1 MYMVV
6 LHNKST
12 YSSTIQKFQQF
23 SKISGE
29 NVSSTQP
36 FSMYDATNKYMAD
49 NFDCVCSSQNIF
61 DHLNMLN
68 ILACQ
73 LAQFPSCL
81 LVYMANIHQEQ
92 HYIIDMQVTSL
103 KSLLFHVRPI
113 NVIFSNRFLFVYQ
126 IKGFQC
132 LLSNKIIRLTISK
145 GQILIFT
152 FGYNSL

>member
-1 MYMVV
+1 MYMVL

-68 ILACQ
+68 ILPCQ

-81 LVYMANIHQEQ
+81 LVYMANIHQKQ

-113 NVIFSNRFLFVYQ
+113 NVIFSNRFF
-126 IKGFQC
+126 C
-132 LLSNKIIRLTISK
+132 LSDKRFPMH
-145 GQILIFT
+145 IFK
-152 FGYNSL
+152 